1 MNSQVAPNY
10 GRRAVW
16 LVLALG
22 VVSIILALVSGSA
35 ENFLTFNITQLL
47 VLGIILALGAILLF
61 LGQFANVSAGTI
73 GSVIIGLGITAMIVS
88 IVLGLGRLASDFL
101 SFDLTQILAI
111 GAVFVVVGLFIRNW
125 LTTTEKVNVPKRI
138 AWTVIVLGIAQ
149 LIIGVIASNN
159 GILGFSGIQLVAL
172 GVIFVIVGVLLLIFY
187 SGSFESAP
195 QPMAQLRTTPIRS
208 SAPPAPNMPK
218 AAVPPP
224 TPTIIQQAAPTA
236 SAPSSAVPPIARAS
250 TKRDDLLIIEGI
262 GPKSKEALY
271 KGGITTFEQIA
282 NLTPDDLYRIVK
294 IEGGVNLV
302 NDTRTW
308 PKQARLLADG
318 KVKEFEEYVKY
329 LVNSRDTN
337 TKS

>member
-10 GRRAVW
+10 GRRAVG

-22 VVSIILALVSGSA
+22 AVSIILALVSGST

-47 VLGIILALGAILLF
+47 VLGIILALGAIMLF
-61 LGQFANVSAGTI
+61 FGQFANMSAGTI
-73 GSVIIGLGITAMIVS
+73 GSIVIGLGITAMIVA

-101 SFDLTQILAI
+101 SFDLTQVLAI
-111 GAVFVVVGLFIRNW
+111 GAVFVVVGLLVRNW
-125 LTTTEKVNVPKRI
+125 LTSTEKINVPRRI
-138 AWTVIVLGIAQ
+138 AWIVILLGIGQA
-149 LIIGVIASNN
+149 IVAFIANSN
-159 GILGFSGIQLVAL
+159 GILGFSGIQLLAL
-172 GVIFVIVGVLLLIFY
+172 GVIYVIVGVLLLIFF
-187 SGSFESAP
+187 SGSFEPAP
-195 QPMAQLRTTPIRS
+195 QPMAQPRTTPVRS
-208 SAPPAPNMPK
+208 SAPPAPIMPK
-218 AAVPPP
+218 ASVPAP
-224 TPTIIQQAAPTA
+224 TPTVITQAAPTA
-236 SAPSSAVPPIARAS
+236 PTSTAVPSMRTT

-282 NLTPDDLYRIVK
+282 NLSPDDLYRIVK

-302 NDTRTW
+302 NDTKTW

-329 LVNSRDTN
+329 LVNSRDGN
-337 TKS
+337 AK

>member
-16 LVLALG
+16 LILALG
-22 VVSIILALVSGSA
+22 AVSIILALVSGST
-35 ENFLTFNITQLL
+35 ENFLTFNMTQLL
-47 VLGIILALGAILLF
+47 VLGIILLIGAVLLF
-61 LGQFANVSAGTI
+61 FNQFANVAAGTM

-101 SFDLTQILAI
+101 SFDLSQILAL
-111 GAVFVVVGLFIRNW
+111 GAVFVVVGLIVRNW
-125 LTTTEKVNVPKRI
+125 LASTDRINVPQRI
-138 AWTVIVLGIAQ
+138 GWLVIVLGAVGIIAG
-149 LIIGVIASNN
+149 LVTNSISL
-159 GILGFSGIQLVAL
+159 LGFSGVQLLAL
-172 GVIFVIVGVLLLIFY
+172 GVVFAIVGVLILIFY
-187 SGSFESAP
+187 NVNIEPAS
-195 QPMAQLRTTPIRS
+195 QPMAQLRTTPVRS
-208 SAPPAPNMPK
+208 SAPPAPSMPK
-218 AAVPPP
+218 AAAPP
-224 TPTIIQQAAPTA
+224 THTVVTTQAVPSAAP
-236 SAPSSAVPPIARAS
+236 APTPVVRAT

-271 KGGITTFEQIA
+271 KGGITSFEQIA

-302 NDTRTW
+302 SDTKTW

-329 LVNSRDTN
+329 LVNSRDTGN
-337 TKS
+337 KS

>member
-16 LVLALG
+16 LLLALG
-22 VVSIILALVSGSA
+22 AVSIILAVVSGSA

-47 VLGIILALGAILLF
+47 VLGIILAVGAILLF

-111 GAVFVVVGLFIRNW
+111 GAVFVVVGLIVRNW
-125 LTTTEKVNVPKRI
+125 LASTDKINVPSRI
-138 AWTVIVLGIAQ
+138 AWTVIVLGAIQIIVGIIANSSG
-149 LIIGVIASNN
+149 L
-159 GILGFSGIQLVAL
+159 LGFSGIQLVAL
-172 GVIFVIVGVLLLIFY
+172 GVIFVIVGILLLIFF
-187 SGSFESAP
+187 SGSYEPAP
-195 QPMAQLRTTPIRS
+195 QPMAQPRTTPIRS

-218 AAVPPP
+218 ATVPPP
-224 TPTIIQQAAPTA
+224 APTVTTQAMPVAAAAAAAP
-236 SAPSSAVPPIARAS
+236 VVRAS

-302 NDTRTW
+302 NDTKTW

-337 TKS
+337 TK

>member
-10 GRRAVW
+10 GRRALW

-22 VVSIILALVSGSA
+22 AVSIILALVSGSA

-47 VLGIILALGAILLF
+47 VLGIILALGAILIF
-61 LGQFANVSAGTI
+61 FGQFANVSAGTI
-73 GSVIIGLGITAMIVS
+73 GSIIIGLGITAMIVA

-111 GAVFVVVGLFIRNW
+111 GAVFTVVGLFVRNW
-125 LTTTEKVNVPKRI
+125 LTTPERINVPRRI
-138 AWTVIVLGIAQ
+138 AWFVIILGIAQ
-149 LIIGVIASNN
+149 AVVGFIANSNR
-159 GILGFSGIQLVAL
+159 ILGFSGIQLAAL
-172 GVIFVIVGVLLLIFY
+172 GVIYVVVGVLLLIFF
-187 SGSFESAP
+187 SGSFESVP
-195 QPMAQLRTTPIRS
+195 PPMAQPRTTPVRS
-208 SAPPAPNMPK
+208 SAPPAPAMPK

-224 TPTIIQQAAPTA
+224 APTVTTQA
-236 SAPSSAVPPIARAS
+236 VPVAAASAVPPITRSA
-250 TKRDDLLIIEGI
+250 TGKRDDLLIIEGI

-282 NLTPDDLYRIVK
+282 NLSPDDLYRIVK

-302 NDTRTW
+302 NDTKTW

-318 KVKEFEEYVKY
+318 KMKEFEEYVKY
-329 LVNSRDTN
+329 LVNSRDN
-337 TKS
+337 STK